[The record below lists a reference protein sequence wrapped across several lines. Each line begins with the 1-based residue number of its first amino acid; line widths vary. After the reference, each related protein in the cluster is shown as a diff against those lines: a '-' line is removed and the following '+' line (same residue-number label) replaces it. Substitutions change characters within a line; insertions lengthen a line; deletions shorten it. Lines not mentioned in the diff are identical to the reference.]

1 MHAYSGLKVLD
12 LSQGIAGPVAA
23 GLLARQGARV
33 IKVEPPRGDWM
44 RGAGGGREGMTAN
57 TIAGNLNKRSLA
69 VDAAKPQG
77 RAVIERLVR
86 DSDVLV
92 ENFRPGV
99 MDRLGLGYDALAAIN
114 PALIYCSIS
123 GFGTSGPWVGKAG
136 TDSVLQAYTGM
147 AAVNSPP
154 GTPPRR
160 IGLYVPD
167 NITALYAAQAIGAA
181 LYARATQA
189 ESGTNKP
196 PGKHGRHLEIS
207 LVECCAAFQA
217 APITDA
223 LLFPDAAT
231 KPSVLAPAG
240 EFQASDGWLVAACLD
255 DAMFARL
262 AQALGQ
268 AQWSTDPNYA
278 SSAARR
284 ARVREVNA
292 MVGEIIATDT
302 LAVWLARLEAA
313 DVLCSPVNDYHALL
327 DHAQMRHMGYMRGI
341 TQAPYSELRGELR
354 VPQLPACDVPPAAAP
369 RIGEH
374 SCAILIE
381 AGYSELE
388 IDDMIAAGVV
398 HALKE

>member
-69 VDAAKPQG
+69 VDAARPQG

-189 ESGTNKP
+189 ESRTDKP
-196 PGKHGRHLEIS
+196 PGRHGRHIGIS

-240 EFQASDGWLVAACLD
+240 EFRARDGWLVAACLD

-268 AQWSTDPNYA
+268 PQWSTDPAYA

-302 LAVWLARLEAA
+302 LAVWLACLEAA

-327 DHAQMRHMGYMRGI
+327 EHAQMRHMGYMHSI
-341 TQAPYSELRGELR
+341 TQAPYGELR
-354 VPQLPACDVPPAAAP
+354 VPQLPACEVPPAAAP

-388 IDDMIAAGVV
+388 IDALIDAGVV

>member
-1 MHAYSGLKVLD
+1 MHAYTGLKVLD

-23 GLLARQGARV
+23 GLLARQGAQV

-86 DSDVLV
+86 ESDVLV

-99 MDRLGLGYDALAAIN
+99 MDKLGLGYAALAAIN

-147 AAVNSPP
+147 AAVNRAP

-181 LYARATQA
+181 LYLRDGLRDGLRGGAKAAHADRR
-189 ESGTNKP
+189 
-196 PGKHGRHLEIS
+196 GRHIEIS

-240 EFQASDGWLVAACLD
+240 EFQARDGWLVAACLD

-262 AQALGQ
+262 AQALGRP
-268 AQWSTDPNYA
+268 QWSTDPDYA
-278 SSAARR
+278 GSAARR

-327 DHAQMRHMGYMRGI
+327 EHAQMRHMGYMQGI
-341 TQAPYSELRGELR
+341 TQPPYGELC

-374 SCAILIE
+374 SCAILVE

-388 IDDMIAAGVV
+388 IDELIAAGVV